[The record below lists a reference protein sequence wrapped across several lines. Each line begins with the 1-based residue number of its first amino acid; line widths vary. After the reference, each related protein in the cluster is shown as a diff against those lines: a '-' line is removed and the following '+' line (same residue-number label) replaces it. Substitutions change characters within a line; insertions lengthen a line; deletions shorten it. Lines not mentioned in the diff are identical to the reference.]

1 MTNLKELPPF
11 HQDQIINLNDT
22 FYHIREIKQ
31 ELKDNQI
38 VFRVIID
45 VVQAVENSSDLN

>member
-1 MTNLKELPPF
+1 MTNLKELPSF
-11 HQDQIINLNDT
+11 HQDQIINLDDT

-31 ELKDNQI
+31 EIKDNQI

-45 VVQAVENSSDLN
+45 AVENSSDLN